1 MLKLVNLS
9 KSYSDKVIFK
19 DFNLEINDS
28 EFVSIKGQS
37 GSGKTTLINILSMLD
52 SEYSGDYYIDEID
65 VKLLKNKDFNN
76 TRLKYFSL
84 IFQEYN
90 LISYLTAYENV
101 ILPLKLQNISIDDAY
116 ISELFSK
123 FNLEKE
129 KNKIVSNLSG
139 GEAQRVSIIRAL
151 VTKPKYILADEP
163 TSALD
168 DKNTKIIMDY
178 FKQINYY
185 YKIGII
191 MVTHS
196 NNLDSY
202 FDKIIRIDDYEQD

>member
-101 ILPLKLQNISIDDAY
+101 ILPLKLQNRSIDDAY

-129 KNKIVSNLSG
+129 KNKILSNLSG

-163 TSALD
+163 TGALD

>member
-163 TSALD
+163 TGALD

>member
-65 VKLLKNKDFNN
+65 VKLLKNKEFNN

-101 ILPLKLQNISIDDAY
+101 ILPLKLQNRSIDDAY

-163 TSALD
+163 TGALD